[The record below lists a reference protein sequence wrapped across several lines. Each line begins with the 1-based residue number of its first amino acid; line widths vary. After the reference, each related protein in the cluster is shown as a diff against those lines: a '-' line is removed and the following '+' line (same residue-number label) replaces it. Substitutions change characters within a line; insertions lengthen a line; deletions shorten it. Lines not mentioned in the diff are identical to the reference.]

1 MLKRPGRPYRSN
13 LEGYVE
19 RRELVKKLM
28 ALAAIP
34 AVAKVFPQ
42 GQALAQALEDPR
54 VDKAGT

>member
-1 MLKRPGRPYRSN
+1 M
-13 LEGYVE
+13 E

>member
-1 MLKRPGRPYRSN
+1 M
-13 LEGYVE
+13 E
-19 RRELVKKLM
+19 RRELVRKLM

-42 GQALAQALEDPR
+42 GAALAQALETPL